1 MSGNQM
7 PGHQRTQHART
18 TSDQNSA
25 LRPEHTL
32 RPTRLTRN
40 TSQSRRV
47 RHTLPHNNLR
57 LPRPKD
63 QPKVSLIGIHIS
75 QHNPIRILRLSRPH
89 QPPHSRTRQIAD

>member
-18 TSDQNSA
+18 TSDQDSA
-25 LRPEHTL
+25 LRPEH
-32 RPTRLTRN
+32 PITRKDLSIRAG
-40 TSQSRRV
+40 QPRRV
-47 RHTLPHNNLR
+47 RHTLPHDNLR

-75 QHNPIRILRLSRPH
+75 QHNPIRILRL
-89 QPPHSRTRQIAD
+89 